1 LAGVE
6 FDRETKCIIS
16 NPFARSHV
24 SPHRAF
30 PVYSYSKSSIRQYFF
45 IRPGPLRERISSE
58 LIKAQSMLVL
68 FRQRTAA
75 DAWPLKHWWVVKMSV
90 MSSSS
95 VAPEAD
101 RKSALIVEGGAMRG
115 AWAAGVLAFLY
126 ERGLNRYD
134 MVYAASSGACSAAF
148 FVAGMVEP
156 GLTIWR
162 EHACRIVR
170 KTNILRRKPIIDL
183 AYLVDHLFRERAL
196 LSVEAI
202 QNAPTRFCI
211 VLTDCHTGEPVY
223 FHARDERIFEALR
236 ASSSMAFATRG
247 FDYVDGHPYADGG
260 VADPIPIQRVLQ
272 EGATDITVVLTH
284 RLSFRLKATPRFV
297 GRLAYPQFPAVASAW
312 TGRQHVRYNAAMEL
326 IRQPPEGVRVQ
337 VFSPLKPMPVRALT
351 AAKKRIQAALSLG
364 RLEASQQIAVS
375 SRSAHPQK
383 DGPALSP

>member
-1 LAGVE
+1 
-6 FDRETKCIIS
+6 
-16 NPFARSHV
+16 
-24 SPHRAF
+24 
-30 PVYSYSKSSIRQYFF
+30 
-45 IRPGPLRERISSE
+45 
-58 LIKAQSMLVL
+58 
-68 FRQRTAA
+68 
-75 DAWPLKHWWVVKMSV
+75 
-90 MSSSS
+90 
-95 VAPEAD
+95 
-101 RKSALIVEGGAMRG
+101 MRG

-126 ERGLNRYD
+126 ERGMNRYD

-156 GLTIWR
+156 GLAIWR
-162 EHACRIVR
+162 EHACKIIR

-183 AYLVDHLFRERAL
+183 AYLVDHLFRERAR

-236 ASSSMAFATRG
+236 ATSSMAFATRG

-272 EGATDITVVLTH
+272 AGATDITVVLTH
-284 RLSFRLKATPRFV
+284 RLNFRLKPTPRFL
-297 GRLAYPQFPAVASAW
+297 GPLAYPQFPAVASVW
-312 TGRQHVRYNAAMEL
+312 TTRQHVQYNAAMNL
-326 IRQPPEGVRVQ
+326 IRQPPAGVRVQ

-351 AAKKRIQAALSLG
+351 AAKKRIQAALLLG

-375 SRSAHPQK
+375 S
-383 DGPALSP
+383 PAAPPREDCPAPTALNI